1 MDFRLLG
8 PLTVADDDRELTLGG
23 GKQRALLALLLTHPN
38 EALSSDRLIDELWG
52 AEAPPTAAKML
63 QNYVSGLRR
72 ALGANGGGTALETRG
87 SGYLLRVRPGERDL
101 DRFEELLERG
111 RAGVAQDP
119 ETAAKVLR
127 EALALWRGPPLSE
140 FAYEQFAQEEIARLE
155 ELRLDAIEE
164 RIEADLAVG
173 RDAELVAELGRLVK
187 AHPFRE
193 RLRAQLMLA
202 LYRCGR
208 QADALASYRD
218 ARRTLAE
225 ELGLEPGREL
235 RELERAILA
244 QDEKLQAPRAT
255 RARRR
260 RLRSARFGN
269 RGRADRPL
277 RRPRS
282 GVVPPTTAELR
293 GTDRSADGRNRRP
306 GPRAGRAGAPSSR
319 RQRGLGRWRP
329 LPHDI
334 EDRSQDPCG
343 RPGCGSGHLPDRP
356 RNRRRRGVGRRRGE
370 RPPTQDQP
378 RLWLGRKEGHP
389 R

>member
-38 EALSSDRLIDELWG
+38 EVLSSDRLIDELWG

-87 SGYLLRVRPGERDL
+87 SGYMLRVRPGERDL

-173 RDAELVAELGRLVK
+173 RHAELVAELGRLVK
-187 AHPFRE
+187 AQPS
-193 RLRAQLMLA
+193 
-202 LYRCGR
+202 
-208 QADALASYRD
+208 ASAC
-218 ARRTLAE
+218 AR
-225 ELGLEPGREL
+225 
-235 RELERAILA
+235 
-244 QDEKLQAPRAT
+244 
-255 RARRR
+255 
-260 RLRSARFGN
+260 S
-269 RGRADRPL
+269 
-277 RRPRS
+277 
-282 GVVPPTTAELR
+282 
-293 GTDRSADGRNRRP
+293 
-306 GPRAGRAGAPSSR
+306 
-319 RQRGLGRWRP
+319 
-329 LPHDI
+329 
-334 EDRSQDPCG
+334 
-343 RPGCGSGHLPDRP
+343 
-356 RNRRRRGVGRRRGE
+356 
-370 RPPTQDQP
+370 
-378 RLWLGRKEGHP
+378 
-389 R
+389 